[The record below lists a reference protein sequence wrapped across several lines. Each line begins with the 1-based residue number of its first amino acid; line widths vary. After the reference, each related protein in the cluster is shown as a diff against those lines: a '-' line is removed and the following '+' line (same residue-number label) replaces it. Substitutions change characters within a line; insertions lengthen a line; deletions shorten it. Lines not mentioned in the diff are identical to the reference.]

1 MFLEDVSLP
10 LRTSIDVPWVQV
22 SNAFYAS
29 LRLLKADN
37 SGELPSL
44 SLLGFR
50 YFMSVNQLFG
60 HFLGSFLEIYLS
72 CKVAQGGKGRPTSFV
87 GLAPSPV

>member
-1 MFLEDVSLP
+1 MFLEVVSLS
-10 LRTSIDVPWVQV
+10 LRTSIAVPWVQV
-22 SNAFYAS
+22 SNAFYVS
-29 LRLLKADN
+29 LRSLKADN
-37 SGELPSL
+37 SGKLPSP
-44 SLLGFR
+44 LLVFR

-72 CKVAQGGKGRPTSFV
+72 CKVAQGGEGKPTSFV